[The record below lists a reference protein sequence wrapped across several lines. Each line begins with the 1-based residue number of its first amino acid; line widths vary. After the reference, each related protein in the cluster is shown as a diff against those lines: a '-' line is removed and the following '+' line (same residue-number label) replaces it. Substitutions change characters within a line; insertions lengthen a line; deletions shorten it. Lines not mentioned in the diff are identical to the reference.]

1 MHSFAFAFKNIL
13 KTMMFILG
21 ILNDYFSVGLRRKD
35 IKEKIS
41 ELNEKKERLKREEI
55 IIDLYKKKLASSKGK
70 VDDKIREKIAQH
82 IARELED
89 NLDDEI
95 LRHDVFMKISEA
107 GEQVEVIIHER
118 KVSEQVNKKET
129 VVNLFLLHEKNKLF
143 KAKALSAFFII
154 INLVMVATL
163 NLPAWSLVIGCIII
177 FLIELKD
184 QLLTFRVSKGYFGT
198 SAYEAIQ
205 LLKFIRENSDKFDS
219 DDNDGN
225 PRRILN
231 PKDTTKK
238 SDNLF
243 EKGWQNV

>member
-1 MHSFAFAFKNIL
+1 
-13 KTMMFILG
+13 MFILG

-219 DDNDGN
+219 DDDDGN

>member
-1 MHSFAFAFKNIL
+1 
-13 KTMMFILG
+13 
-21 ILNDYFSVGLRRKD
+21 
-35 IKEKIS
+35 
-41 ELNEKKERLKREEI
+41 
-55 IIDLYKKKLASSKGK
+55 
-70 VDDKIREKIAQH
+70 
-82 IARELED
+82 
-89 NLDDEI
+89 
-95 LRHDVFMKISEA
+95 MKISEA

-219 DDNDGN
+219 DDDDGN

>member
-1 MHSFAFAFKNIL
+1 MHSFAFALKNIL

-21 ILNDYFSVGLRRKD
+21 ILNDCFSVGLRRKD

-41 ELNEKKERLKREEI
+41 ELNEKKEKLKREEI
-55 IIDLYKKKLASSKGK
+55 IIDLYKKKLASSKGI
-70 VDDKIREKIAQH
+70 VDEKIKERIAQH

-95 LRHDVFMKISEA
+95 PRHDLFMKINEA
-107 GEQVEVIIHER
+107 GEEIEVIINER

-143 KAKALSAFFII
+143 KAKALCAFFII
-154 INLVMVATL
+154 INLVMIATL

-198 SAYEAIQ
+198 SAYEATQ

-231 PKDTTKK
+231 PKGTTKK
-238 SDNLF
+238 SENLF